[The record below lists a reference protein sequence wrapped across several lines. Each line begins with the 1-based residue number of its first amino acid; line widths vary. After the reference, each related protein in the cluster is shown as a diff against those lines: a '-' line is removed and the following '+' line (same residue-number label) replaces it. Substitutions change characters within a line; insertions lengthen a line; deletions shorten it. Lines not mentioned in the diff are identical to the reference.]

1 MKKIIWLTG
10 IILTAVCV
18 LFGINLA
25 FQHAEDTDT
34 SAKSL
39 GNRTLTIYNW
49 GDYID
54 PTLLKEFQKETGYK
68 VDYETFDSNEAM
80 YTKIKQG
87 GTHYDLAVPSDYM
100 IQKMKAANLLV
111 PLDHSK
117 LTGLANYDK
126 QFMNQSFDPKNKY
139 SIPYFWGTLGIV
151 YNDKYVK
158 PGEITTWHDLW
169 QPKYKKN
176 IMLIDSS
183 RDIMGMA
190 LASSGQSVNTKSIPE
205 LAAAKGKLAT
215 LMPNVKAI
223 VADEI
228 KTYMAQDEAAIAV
241 DYSGDA
247 SEMIA
252 ENKHLHYIV
261 PSGGGNLWFDN
272 IVMPKTVTNKRA
284 AYAFL
289 NFMSEPKHAAQ
300 NAEYVGY
307 ATPNKQAVN
316 LLPKSVKN
324 NKAWY
329 PPKSTLSQLE
339 VYQDL
344 GPTWVGN
351 YNDYFLE
358 FKMTNR

>member
-1 MKKIIWLTG
+1 MKRIIWLSG
-10 IILTAVCV
+10 VILVAVLL
-18 LFGINLA
+18 LFGINLG
-25 FQHAEDTDT
+25 FQHFENSST
-34 SAKSL
+34 STKGT
-39 GNRTLTIYNW
+39 GNKKLTIYNW

-54 PTLLKEFQKETGYK
+54 PSLIKEFQKETGYK

-80 YTKIKQG
+80 FTKIQQG

-100 IQKMKAANLLV
+100 IQKMKSANLLV

-117 LTGLANYDK
+117 LTGLKNYDK
-126 QFMNQSFDPKNKY
+126 QFMNQSFDPGNKY
-139 SIPYFWGTLGIV
+139 SVPYFWGTLGIV
-151 YNDKYVK
+151 YNDKYIK
-158 PGEITTWHDLW
+158 PGEIKTWNDLW
-169 QPKYKKN
+169 RPKYKKS

-205 LAAAKGKLAT
+205 LAAAKGKLDT

-228 KTYMAQDEAAIAV
+228 KMYMAQNEAPLAV

-252 ENKHLHYIV
+252 ENKHLHYIF
-261 PSGGGNLWFDN
+261 PSDGGNLWFDN

-289 NFMSEPKHAAQ
+289 NFMSEPEHAEQ

-307 ATPNKQAVN
+307 ATPNKEAVK
-316 LLPKSVKN
+316 LLPSSIKN

-329 PPKSTLSQLE
+329 PSKKTLSHLE
-339 VYQDL
+339 VYKDL
-344 GPTWVGN
+344 GPSWVGT

-358 FKMTNR
+358 FKMTSR